1 MADES
6 DSSTDVREVIT
17 SVVETTSRLASSHG
31 VTIKLELTQSIP
43 SVSVGRTVLRQLVLQ
58 IFSEFI
64 VQLPGTVLTVTVTAS
79 NATIETL
86 ISAVG
91 TMTHAPNFE
100 LSQRLARSQKAS
112 LLVEEARGAIK
123 IRLTLP
129 VQRAPTLLLVD
140 DNPDLG
146 LLFRRYLSNT
156 GYQLVHVRTAD
167 RCLRVA
173 RELLPHITVLDVLL
187 PSHDGW
193 EILAA
198 LRADPVTANLRV
210 VICSVIPDHALALS
224 LGVTE
229 FLAKPV
235 TRQAVAA
242 LLEPTG
248 S

>member
-1 MADES
+1 
-6 DSSTDVREVIT
+6 
-17 SVVETTSRLASSHG
+17 
-31 VTIKLELTQSIP
+31 
-43 SVSVGRTVLRQLVLQ
+43 
-58 IFSEFI
+58 
-64 VQLPGTVLTVTVTAS
+64 
-79 NATIETL
+79 
-86 ISAVG
+86 
-91 TMTHAPNFE
+91 
-100 LSQRLARSQKAS
+100 
-112 LLVEEARGAIK
+112 
-123 IRLTLP
+123 
-129 VQRAPTLLLVD
+129 
-140 DNPDLG
+140 PDLG